1 MTDIHRCEIRPGRL
15 VTWTLHPTTVE
26 SVAEL
31 PEDTRPPAYVQEAHV
46 RTARTVRE
54 DGLFVPTW
62 LGTAFD
68 IPGRVDLDVL
78 QGAFRAWT
86 LRHETL
92 RSGFR
97 WVDGPPGSPDDSP
110 NSSSDGSPNS
120 SLNDE
125 LRRFTLAA
133 EDVVL
138 HREDVGDFRD
148 GAVLSR
154 YLQDRFDIAADAL
167 TWPNFIYSAVV
178 RDDGVS
184 VYMAFDHTNVDS
196 YSIFRIAHEIHQLY
210 TAGLDGE
217 AVDTAPVA
225 SYVDFCASERTH
237 ADGIDETHSIVDE
250 WRKFIAR
257 CDGKLPNFPVDLG
270 LDPEGPLPTQKLMR
284 EWLTDDADAAAF
296 EAYCRPYGGS
306 MTGILAATALIVRE
320 ISGQQVYRTVVPF
333 HTRARSEWS
342 DSVGWYVGGA
352 PLEIPVG
359 EVSDFDG
366 ALDLVRTAL
375 RAKRPLSRMPI
386 ARVLKLLGSDF
397 RPTSPDLYSI
407 VSFVDTRGIAGSES
421 WDDLKAY
428 GLIRVSYGDQVC
440 AWVTRLH
447 EGLQFASRY
456 PDTDVAQKNMRL
468 YVARLREL
476 IASVARD
483 APADRGAPR
492 GAGLRPTAA
501 PLRGAG
507 SLHRPAATELPTT
520 KTLTRP

>member
-1 MTDIHRCEIRPGRL
+1 MRLTDIHRCEIRPGRL
-15 VTWTLHPTTVE
+15 VTWTLHPTTVD

-31 PEDTRPPAYVQEAHV
+31 PDDARPPAYVQEAHV

-78 QGAFRAWT
+78 QEALRTWT

-97 WVDGPPGSPDDSP
+97 WAKGPLASPDSPGSPH
-110 NSSSDGSPNS
+110 
-120 SLNDE
+120 DE
-125 LRRFTLAA
+125 LRRFTLAPDA
-133 EDVVL
+133 VVL
-138 HREDVGDFRD
+138 HREDAGVFAD
-148 GAVLSR
+148 GAALPR

-178 RDDGVS
+178 RDDSTS

-196 YSIFRIAHEIHQLY
+196 YSIFRIAHEIHELY
-210 TAGLDGE
+210 TAGLDAT

-237 ADGIDETHSIVDE
+237 ADGIDETHSIVAE

-284 EWLTDDADAAAF
+284 EWLTDDTDAAAF

-306 MTGILAATALIVRE
+306 MVGVLAATALIVRE

-359 EVSDFDG
+359 QVSDFDG
-366 ALDLVRTAL
+366 ALDLVRTSL

-407 VSFVDTRGIAGSES
+407 VSFVDTRDIAGSER
-421 WDDLKAY
+421 WEDLKAY

-440 AWVTRLH
+440 AWITRLH
-447 EGLQFASRY
+447 EGLQFAARY
-456 PDTDVAQKNMRL
+456 PDTDVAEKNMRL

-476 IASVARD
+476 ITSVAREARATD
-483 APADRGAPR
+483 PHPEQARSAASGARGTARQAPTGPAPESPAPTSPAPSGA
-492 GAGLRPTAA
+492 
-501 PLRGAG
+501 
-507 SLHRPAATELPTT
+507 
-520 KTLTRP
+520 LTRP

>member
-1 MTDIHRCEIRPGRL
+1 MRLTDIHRCEIRPGRL

-26 SVAEL
+26 SVAAL

-62 LGTAFD
+62 LGTSFD

-78 QGAFRAWT
+78 QEALRTWT

-97 WVDGPPGSPDDSP
+97 WTPGSS
-110 NSSSDGSPNS
+110 
-120 SLNDE
+120 NDE
-125 LRRFTLAA
+125 LRRFTLAPDA
-133 EDVVL
+133 VVL
-138 HREDVGDFRD
+138 HREDVGVFAD
-148 GAVLSR
+148 GAALPR

-167 TWPNFIYSAVV
+167 SWPNFIYSAVV
-178 RDDGVS
+178 RDDGTS

-196 YSIFRIAHEIHQLY
+196 YSIFRIPHEIHQLY
-210 TAGLDGE
+210 TAGLDGTTVE
-217 AVDTAPVA
+217 TAPVA

-237 ADGIDETHSIVDE
+237 ADGIDETHSIVAD
-250 WRKFIAR
+250 WREFIAR

-270 LDPEGPLPTQKLMR
+270 LDPEGPLPTQQLMQ
-284 EWLTDDADAAAF
+284 EWLVDDADAAAF

-320 ISGQQVYRTVVPF
+320 IGGQQVYRTVVPF

-359 EVSDFDG
+359 QVSDFDG
-366 ALDLVRTAL
+366 ALNLVRGAL

-407 VSFVDTRGIAGSES
+407 VSFVDARNVPGSEH
-421 WDDLKAY
+421 WHDLKAY

-447 EGLQFASRY
+447 EGLQFAARY

-468 YVARLREL
+468 YVSRLRDL
-476 IASVARD
+476 IVSVARV
-483 APADRGAPR
+483 
-492 GAGLRPTAA
+492 PTA
-501 PLRGAG
+501 L
-507 SLHRPAATELPTT
+507 
-520 KTLTRP
+520 